1 MVDVSKD
8 NQKRMDEMEVD
19 GGNLDDD
26 NIEREWWQI
35 TVITSVPI
43 KDGDNDGKKI
53 LRDSL

>member
-1 MVDVSKD
+1 
-8 NQKRMDEMEVD
+8 MEVD